1 MKIGNI
7 EFGEKPLFL
16 APMEDVTDI
25 GFRMLCKRYGAAM
38 VYTEFVSA
46 EALVR
51 SVKATVNKLTICDE
65 ERPVGIQIYG
75 RDVPAMVEAAKIV
88 EQVHPDV
95 IDLNFGCPVKKVA
108 GKGAGAG
115 MLQNIP
121 LMLEITREVVKAVNV
136 PVTVKTRLGWNAE
149 QLIITELA
157 EQLQDCGIAALTIH
171 GRTRAQMYTG
181 NADWT
186 LIGEV
191 KNNPRIHIPIIGNG
205 DITTPEE
212 ARQAFDRYGVDAVM
226 IGRATFGRP
235 WIFKEIKDSMAS
247 ATVPA
252 TVPATVL
259 GDFVAEPPPS
269 SPLSLDAKLDI
280 LKEQL
285 RINIERIDEYRGILH
300 TRRHLAASP
309 IFKGIPDFRQTRI
322 AMLRANTADELLAIL
337 ESTRPR
343 LTSSQQ

>member
-7 EFGEKPLFL
+7 QFGDRPLLL

-25 GFRMLCKRYGAAM
+25 GFRRLCKRYGAAM

-51 SVKATVNKLTICDE
+51 SVKSNMNKLTISDD

-75 RDVPAMVEAAKIV
+75 RDVPQMVEAAKIV
-88 EQVHPDV
+88 EEAGPDL
-95 IDLNFGCPVKKVA
+95 IDINFGCPVKKVA

-121 LMLEITREVVKAVNV
+121 LLLDITREVVKAVKV
-136 PVTVKTRLGWNAE
+136 PVTVKTRLGWNSDN
-149 QLIITELA
+149 LIITELA
-157 EQLQDCGIAALTIH
+157 EQLQDCGIQALTIH

-181 NADWT
+181 QADWT

-191 KNNPRIHIPIIGNG
+191 KRNPRIHIPIIGNG

-212 ARQAFDRYGVDAVM
+212 ARQAFERYGVDAVM
-226 IGRATFGRP
+226 IGRATFGHP
-235 WIFKEIKDSMAS
+235 WIFKEIRDYLNGKEPD
-247 ATVPA
+247 PE
-252 TVPATVL
+252 L
-259 GDFVAEPPPS
+259 DFNR
-269 SPLSLDAKLDI
+269 KLDI
-280 LKEQL
+280 LEEQL
-285 RINIERIDEYRGILH
+285 RINVERIDEYRGILH
-300 TRRHLAASP
+300 TRRHLAATP

-322 AMLRANTADELLAIL
+322 AMLRASTVDELMAIL
-337 ESTRPR
+337 EDCRKR
-343 LTSSQQ
+343 LGN